1 MNSLR
6 RMLDILGLFNPAQ
19 PILDVEA
26 ICAQLGYPPASAY
39 RYVRELS
46 DFGLLVRLPRG
57 YALGPRIIELDRLMT
72 EHDPLQVAS
81 RDLVEKLVDETALTV
96 LISELYGDTVINT
109 LQRSNDQQQ
118 QLNFGRGRPM
128 ALFRSATSRVILA
141 YLQPRQLRRLYDRHE
156 SEIDLQR
163 LGPTW
168 REFSRAMLQ
177 IRKQGWCT
185 SVGELD
191 PGKTGMAAP
200 IFDEKNRI
208 LGSMTLVGDTERVNA
223 FNPEFLA
230 KLLTDSTQQIT
241 RRISKP

>member
-1 MNSLR
+1 
-6 RMLDILGLFNPAQ
+6 
-19 PILDVEA
+19 
-26 ICAQLGYPPASAY
+26 
-39 RYVRELS
+39 
-46 DFGLLVRLPRG
+46 
-57 YALGPRIIELDRLMT
+57 
-72 EHDPLQVAS
+72 
-81 RDLVEKLVDETALTV
+81 
-96 LISELYGDTVINT
+96 
-109 LQRSNDQQQ
+109 
-118 QLNFGRGRPM
+118 M